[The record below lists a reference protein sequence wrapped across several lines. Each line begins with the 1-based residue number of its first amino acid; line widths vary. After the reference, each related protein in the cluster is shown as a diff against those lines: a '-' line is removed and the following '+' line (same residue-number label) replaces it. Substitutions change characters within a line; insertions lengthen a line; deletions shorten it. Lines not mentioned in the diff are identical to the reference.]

1 MTIQGKR
8 GLNSKRF
15 KGVYVWNAFETRF
28 KQFQIGFKQFQIVS
42 NTRRLKCNKTRLHV
56 FQTPDLLYS
65 CQQLKFISGTNI
77 IIQQKSR
84 MVTVFENKNCSF
96 NNEVEAKIKIKIK
109 EINLIIQFYNKA
121 KIFLLFDVKS
131 VYISCTPRKQCNNR
145 KKHVSQISHEIT
157 SMCWCKIRQHM
168 HIWNTF
174 VRPFIVYLSHLFV
187 PKELKKL
194 CFSEGWIQLTVND
207 PCCHMSRNC

>member
-1 MTIQGKR
+1 M
-8 GLNSKRF
+8 
-15 KGVYVWNAFETRF
+15 
-28 KQFQIGFKQFQIVS
+28 
-42 NTRRLKCNKTRLHV
+42 RLHV

-96 NNEVEAKIKIKIK
+96 NNEVEAKIKIK

-157 SMCWCKIRQHM
+157 SMC
-168 HIWNTF
+168 
-174 VRPFIVYLSHLFV
+174 
-187 PKELKKL
+187 
-194 CFSEGWIQLTVND
+194 
-207 PCCHMSRNC
+207 

>member
-1 MTIQGKR
+1 M
-8 GLNSKRF
+8 
-15 KGVYVWNAFETRF
+15 
-28 KQFQIGFKQFQIVS
+28 
-42 NTRRLKCNKTRLHV
+42 RLHV

-84 MVTVFENKNCSF
+84 MVTVFENKNSSF

-109 EINLIIQFYNKA
+109 EINLMIQFYNKA

-131 VYISCTPRKQCNNR
+131 VYISCTPLKQCNNR

-157 SMCWCKIRQHM
+157 SMC
-168 HIWNTF
+168 
-174 VRPFIVYLSHLFV
+174 
-187 PKELKKL
+187 
-194 CFSEGWIQLTVND
+194 
-207 PCCHMSRNC
+207 

>member
-1 MTIQGKR
+1 MG
-8 GLNSKRF
+8 F
-15 KGVYVWNAFETRF
+15 KLFETRF
-28 KQFQIGFKQFQIVS
+28 KQFQIVS
-42 NTRRLKCNKTRLHV
+42 NARRLKCNEMRLHV
-56 FQTPDLLYS
+56 FQMPDLLYS

-84 MVTVFENKNCSF
+84 MVTVFENKNSSF
-96 NNEVEAKIKIKIK
+96 NNEVEAEIKIKIK

-157 SMCWCKIRQHM
+157 SMC
-168 HIWNTF
+168 
-174 VRPFIVYLSHLFV
+174 
-187 PKELKKL
+187 
-194 CFSEGWIQLTVND
+194 
-207 PCCHMSRNC
+207 